1 MTTEPQ
7 LQGWKEF
14 CDKHHKDPNFF
25 EPSIARNLNRFR
37 ARYLA
42 ALNFQSIQMDRASE
56 NLKRGYS
63 VGIRLL
69 LSYTAAEVL
78 GSAIGPRIKSWKIYD
93 PKIVRA
99 IRDICKKYTDDQ
111 DAISEKKLAS
121 LLLAFTN
128 GEHDDL
134 RVPATALRVLVA
146 HGHFAPSGAVYT
158 KRNADAVYGLSSRL
172 LAESERRF
180 TSWLDEQLA
189 SEDCNNP

>member
-14 CDKHHKDPNFF
+14 CDKRRHDASFF
-25 EPSIARNLNRFR
+25 EPSMDRKLNRFR
-37 ARYLA
+37 ARYLV
-42 ALNFQSIQMDRASE
+42 ALNFQSIHIDRAAE

-78 GSAIGPRIKSWKIYD
+78 GSAIGPRIKSWEIYD

-99 IRDICKKYTDDQ
+99 IRDICRKYTEDQ
-111 DAISEKKLAS
+111 DAISDKKLAS

-134 RVPATALRVLVA
+134 RVPSTALRVLIA

-158 KRNADAVYGLSSRL
+158 KRNADAVYGLSSL
-172 LAESERRF
+172 LLSESERRF
-180 TSWLDEQLA
+180 TSWLNEKLV
-189 SEDCNNP
+189 S